1 LRQRLLLGLLAFTV
15 AVLVGLEVPLGT
27 TFRSRERQ
35 TLVASLQRDA
45 TALSAL
51 ALDSMENHDL
61 AGLRPVASRFAHQA
75 GAAVTVFDTSGR
87 VVLAEGPTPSRALR
101 SRLSGQIADALRGAT
116 PSGIVRIPGPDLLY
130 VATPIGAARS
140 FQGVIVIA
148 ATTAKL
154 EDRVRRNWLELGGVG
169 LAVLA
174 AGALLGLVLTRSL
187 TRPLGRLEEAV
198 ARLAAGDLGARAS
211 VGKGPAELV
220 ELGRRF
226 DAMAQRL
233 EELLASQRAFVA
245 DASHQLRSPLTAL
258 RLRLESVEATLEPGQ
273 RPDLEAAVAEVYRLS
288 RLVDGLLALARVE
301 GARPQRAPVDVLA
314 VARDRCEAWGPLAE
328 ERGVEIVAPMEGE
341 AVASIVPG
349 FLEQVI
355 DNLLANAIEAS
366 PAGTTVQLSVV
377 VRPPEVELHVVDEGP
392 GMNPA
397 ERTRAFDRF
406 WRREGAGRDSGS
418 GLGLAIVH
426 QLVRSSGGSVELRD
440 GPAGGLDAVVRLER
454 ATRAIGSREERVG
467 SHS

>member
-1 LRQRLLLGLLAFTV
+1 
-15 AVLVGLEVPLGT
+15 
-27 TFRSRERQ
+27 
-35 TLVASLQRDA
+35 
-45 TALSAL
+45 
-51 ALDSMENHDL
+51 
-61 AGLRPVASRFAHQA
+61 
-75 GAAVTVFDTSGR
+75 
-87 VVLAEGPTPSRALR
+87 
-101 SRLSGQIADALRGAT
+101 
-116 PSGIVRIPGPDLLY
+116 
-130 VATPIGAARS
+130 
-140 FQGVIVIA
+140 
-148 ATTAKL
+148 
-154 EDRVRRNWLELGGVG
+154 
-169 LAVLA
+169 
-174 AGALLGLVLTRSL
+174 
-187 TRPLGRLEEAV
+187 
-198 ARLAAGDLGARAS
+198 
-211 VGKGPAELV
+211 
-220 ELGRRF
+220 
-226 DAMAQRL
+226 
-233 EELLASQRAFVA
+233 
-245 DASHQLRSPLTAL
+245 
-258 RLRLESVEATLEPGQ
+258 
-273 RPDLEAAVAEVYRLS
+273 
-288 RLVDGLLALARVE
+288 
-301 GARPQRAPVDVLA
+301 
-314 VARDRCEAWGPLAE
+314 LAE